1 MAKAISCLG
10 LRVRACRRVMCLS
23 QNLANVFFRE
33 ISSLTRMPRGDLDI
47 EMALAIN
54 ELASFLN
61 MYTHG
66 VYNVLQ
72 CPTFR
77 LIFTGCPTI

>member
-1 MAKAISCLG
+1 MC
-10 LRVRACRRVMCLS
+10 VRACRHVMCLS

-33 ISSLTRMPRGDLDI
+33 ISSLTHMPREDLDI
-47 EMALAIN
+47 ENALAIN

-66 VYNVLQ
+66 HSCQV
-72 CPTFR
+72 
-77 LIFTGCPTI
+77 